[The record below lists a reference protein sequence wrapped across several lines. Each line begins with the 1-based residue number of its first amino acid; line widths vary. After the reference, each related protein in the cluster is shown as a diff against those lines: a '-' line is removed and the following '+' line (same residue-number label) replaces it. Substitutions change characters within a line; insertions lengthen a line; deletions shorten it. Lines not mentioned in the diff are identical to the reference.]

1 MATSSFAV
9 TPADY
14 PLLMQRLGDV
24 IDLSSP
30 RRNAIVYDSA
40 STLTVP
46 DAFGPTVANI
56 LADPAW
62 RVTATKKLLIAYAA
76 LRRGQGATR
85 GPVGASIALL
95 TGDAAQTQICQ
106 RKEAFA
112 SGANP

>member
-76 LRRGQGATR
+76 LRRWQVPTR
-85 GPVGASIALL
+85 GTRLARIPPFTADASPTNIRPLHQPLYRRA
-95 TGDAAQTQICQ
+95 
-106 RKEAFA
+106 
-112 SGANP
+112 